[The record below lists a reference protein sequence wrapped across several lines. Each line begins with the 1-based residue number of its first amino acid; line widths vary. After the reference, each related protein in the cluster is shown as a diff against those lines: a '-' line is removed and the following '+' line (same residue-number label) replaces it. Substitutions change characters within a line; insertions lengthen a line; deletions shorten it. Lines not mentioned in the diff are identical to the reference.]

1 MRQPPPVA
9 RVRTAA
15 SPPMLSIA
23 GTEWLVLVV
32 RERKTTA
39 GSRYA
44 VPDIKGLGGE
54 EAVQTF
60 AISGGWR
67 IVGNCG

>member
-1 MRQPPPVA
+1 VAAQRAHRGALGERAGARAGANERRPLQDGRQPL
-9 RVRTAA
+9 RGR
-15 SPPMLSIA
+15 
-23 GTEWLVLVV
+23 
-32 RERKTTA
+32 
-39 GSRYA
+39 
-44 VPDIKGLGGE
+44 DIKGLGGE